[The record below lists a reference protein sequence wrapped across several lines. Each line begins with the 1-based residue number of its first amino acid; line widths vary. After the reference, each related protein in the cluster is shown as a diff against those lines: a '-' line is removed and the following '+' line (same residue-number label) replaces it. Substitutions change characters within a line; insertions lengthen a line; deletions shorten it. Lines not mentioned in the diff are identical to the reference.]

1 MSEISRLA
9 IVIAIAA
16 SIATP
21 ALAQI
26 ADPPYAPPLYN
37 YYAAP
42 GIGVS
47 PGIGDPTPYSNL
59 PAATGGGSY
68 GYNVGVLRDGG

>member
-1 MSEISRLA
+1 MVA
-9 IVIAIAA
+9 AIAA

-26 ADPPYAPPLYN
+26 ADPPYAPPLYDH
-37 YYAAP
+37 YPTP
-42 GIGVS
+42 GIGVAA
-47 PGIGDPTPYSNL
+47 PYANL

-68 GYNVGVLRDGG
+68 GYNDRVLRDND